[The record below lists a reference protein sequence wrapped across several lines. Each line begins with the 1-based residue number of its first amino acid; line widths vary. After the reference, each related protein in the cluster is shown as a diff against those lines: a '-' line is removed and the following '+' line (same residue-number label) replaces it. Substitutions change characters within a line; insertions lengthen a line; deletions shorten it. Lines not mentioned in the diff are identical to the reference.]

1 MKFVGVDLH
10 KKTISVCVMVTEAG
24 KRKVAQRKRL
34 RCEAPEKIRSFFEQ
48 LGPFQV
54 VVEATSSYEW
64 FLLLVEDLAD
74 RWVLAHPKKLR
85 VIAESKNKSDKV
97 DAQVLAEFLLLD
109 MIPEAYRP
117 GPRVREHRVL
127 VRHRH
132 WLLGRIRSAKC
143 KLRHKLAHYNAD
155 IAELFTKRGQEH
167 LAKLA
172 MCHADRFECQALS
185 EQLELSQ
192 QQLKQVEAQLRE
204 FAKTAPAAEH
214 EARAVLETIPQVGA
228 VTIDVVL
235 SELGDWRR
243 FRSAKRVASYA
254 GLDPGFRSSDGK
266 TKQLHISK
274 EGSRLLR
281 WVLVEAAWR
290 LVNTFRRWR
299 TVFEKL
305 KRNTGS
311 EKKAI
316 VGVARR
322 VLCVMYAMLRD
333 GVHYDLPGRGAIA
346 PSSSTHKGTG

>member
-10 KKTISVCVMVTEAG
+10 KKTISVCVMVKENG
-24 KRKVAQRKRL
+24 KRRVMQRQRL
-34 RCEAPEKIRSFFEQ
+34 RCDEPEKIRGFFEK
-48 LGPFQV
+48 LGTFQV

-109 MIPEAYRP
+109 MLPEAYRP
-117 GPRVREHRVL
+117 SPRVRQHRVL

-132 WLLGRIRSAKC
+132 WLQGRITSIKC
-143 KLRHKLAHYNAD
+143 KLRNKLAHYNAD
-155 IAELFTKRGQEH
+155 VAELFTKRGQQH

-172 MCHADRFECQALS
+172 MSHADRFECQALT
-185 EQLELSQ
+185 
-192 QQLKQVEAQLRE
+192 QQLQLLTQQLQEVDSELRA
-204 FAKTAPAAEH
+204 FAKTAPAVER

-254 GLDPGFRSSDGK
+254 GLDPGFRESAGRVK
-266 TKQLHISK
+266 RLHITK

-281 WVLVEAAWR
+281 WVMVETAWR
-290 LVNTFRRWR
+290 LVNTYRRWR
-299 TVFEKL
+299 TVFEQL

-316 VGVARR
+316 VAVARR
-322 VLCVMYAMLRD
+322 VLCVMFAMMREGKAYEL
-333 GVHYDLPGRGAIA
+333 AA
-346 PSSSTHKGTG
+346 AA

>member
-10 KKTISVCVMVTEAG
+10 KKTISVCVMVKEEG
-24 KRKVAQRKRL
+24 QRKVAQRKRL
-34 RCEAPEKIRSFFEQ
+34 RCEEAESIREFFEQ
-48 LGPFQV
+48 LGEFQV

-85 VIAESKNKSDKV
+85 VIAESKNKSDKI

-109 MIPEAYRP
+109 MLPAAYRP
-117 GPRVREHRVL
+117 SPRVREHRVL

-132 WLLGRIRSAKC
+132 WLLGRIRSVKC

-155 IAELFTKRGQEH
+155 IAELFTQRGQEH

-172 MCHADRFECQALS
+172 MGHADRFECQALS
-185 EQLELSQ
+185 QQLQLAE
-192 QQLKQVEAQLRE
+192 QQLKEVDAELRE
-204 FAKTAPAAEH
+204 FGKTAPAAER
-214 EARAVLETIPQVGA
+214 EARAVLATIPQVGA

-243 FRSAKRVASYA
+243 FGSAKRVVSYA
-254 GLDPGFRSSDGK
+254 GLDPGFRESAGK
-266 TKQLHISK
+266 AKQLHISK

-281 WVLVEAAWR
+281 WVLVETAWR
-290 LVNTFRRWR
+290 LVNNYRRWR

-322 VLCVMYAMLRD
+322 VLCVMYAMLRE
-333 GVHYDLPGRGAIA
+333 
-346 PSSSTHKGTG
+346 GTRYELAAAA